1 MKYENPEAC
10 SQALQ
15 QEFFNIMLKMM
26 TQMNKPVRAE
36 ELNKVLKYA
45 KKAAAYCSDVVRND
59 IRIIDHEEASKFWNQ
74 VYHIN
79 TN

>member
-1 MKYENPEAC
+1 MNYENPEAC
-10 SQALQ
+10 SQVLQ
-15 QEFFNIMLKMM
+15 QEFFNLMLKMM
-26 TQMNKPVRAE
+26 TQMNKPVKAE

-59 IRIIDHEEASKFWNQ
+59 IRVTQDEESSRFWNQ
-74 VYHIN
+74 VYHLT